1 MDADSSVLIFSEGNV
16 ADAHLDLS
24 DLDVSIKTNN
34 KLSNKLKHGRA
45 YTSII

>member
-1 MDADSSVLIFSEGNV
+1 MDAEGKV

-24 DLDVSIKTNN
+24 DLDIPIETNN

-45 YTSII
+45 FTSII